1 MDSLSQIVLG
11 ASIAELTIG
20 KKIGNRALLWGAIA
34 GTIPDLDVLSQY
46 FLDDFLALT
55 YHRGFSHSLIFCLL
69 FAPLLGLLLKKIHSR
84 SGVTFRDG
92 FVMSFWC
99 FLTHIA
105 LDCCTSWG
113 TQVFWPFEPRLST
126 NSVFVVDPLYTL
138 PFLILLI
145 TLLFINK
152 NSAVRRK
159 INAVALTL
167 STAYLLLGMV
177 VKLGVNDVFKNAFA
191 KQEIEVINFET
202 RPTPLN
208 TILWTANAEVEDGYY
223 LGFYSVLDSDEEI
236 EFVYVPKRHELLS
249 EIKNDANVKRV
260 IRMTQGWYSVEQTD
274 SCLVVND
281 LRFGQPNGWNSEPDD
296 FVFQYVLL
304 PSDKG
309 IHVVVPDPPKP
320 GKDEVMPLLTILYDR
335 AMGNK

>member
-1 MDSLSQIVLG
+1 
-11 ASIAELTIG
+11 
-20 KKIGNRALLWGAIA
+20 
-34 GTIPDLDVLSQY
+34 
-46 FLDDFLALT
+46 
-55 YHRGFSHSLIFCLL
+55 
-69 FAPLLGLLLKKIHSR
+69 
-84 SGVTFRDG
+84 
-92 FVMSFWC
+92 
-99 FLTHIA
+99 
-105 LDCCTSWG
+105 
-113 TQVFWPFEPRLST
+113 
-126 NSVFVVDPLYTL
+126 
-138 PFLILLI
+138 
-145 TLLFINK
+145 
-152 NSAVRRK
+152 
-159 INAVALTL
+159 
-167 STAYLLLGMV
+167 MV